1 MKKYYEDK
9 KYNLAFERC
18 IDIMSRLIQNNG
30 KRVLTDIAIDRLLKL
45 VPKEI
50 SKIPEH
56 HVVLSRYKTYW
67 DKYRSLQ
74 DKES

>member
-50 SKIPEH
+50 SKLPEQ

>member
-1 MKKYYEDK
+1 MKKYYEDR

-18 IDIMSRLIQNNG
+18 IDIMSRLMQNNG

-50 SKIPEH
+50 SKIPEQH
-56 HVVLSRYKTYW
+56 AVLSRYKTYW

-74 DKES
+74 DKGP